1 MPSPATAAYADLVF
15 DIGIGEIMILA
26 VLGLLVFGPERLPKA
41 AADAARMLKQVR
53 GMAAN
58 ARQDLAD
65 SAGIDMSE
73 TVDAVRSLG
82 DLHPRKLATSLWAD
96 DEKPARSGQ
105 GTPGTPAAQPLRP
118 AFDPDAT

>member
-1 MPSPATAAYADLVF
+1 ML
-15 DIGIGEIMILA
+15 LA

-65 SAGIDMSE
+65 SAGVDMGGTLE
-73 TVDAVRSLG
+73 AVKSLG
-82 DLHPRKLATSLWAD
+82 DLHPRKLASSLFAD
-96 DEKPARSGQ
+96 DPEPTARPVLPASGQ
-105 GTPGTPAAQPLRP
+105 PSATADPSRP